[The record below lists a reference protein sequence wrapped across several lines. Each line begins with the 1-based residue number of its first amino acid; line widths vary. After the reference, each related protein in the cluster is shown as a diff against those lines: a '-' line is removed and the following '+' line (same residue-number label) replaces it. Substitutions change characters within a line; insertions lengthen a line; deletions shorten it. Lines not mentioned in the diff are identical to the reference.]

1 VSLTA
6 LDYLAVAGAAGAAGA
21 INALAG
27 GGSLVSFPTLVGLG
41 VPAVAANVTNTVSL
55 LPGYL
60 AGSWAQRDDVRPQL
74 RNARVLAVASVA
86 GGLAG
91 SVLLVSLPGRSFRVA
106 VPYLI
111 LASCALLLGQDRLRD
126 WVRPAVPAVPP
137 AGAGPAPGGP
147 PALFAAPGPV
157 LVVLVFA
164 AAVYGGFFGAG
175 LGIMLLAV
183 LGLFRAGSLV
193 QVNALK
199 QVLSFVINLVAAAF
213 FAFSGHVRWELVPVM
228 AAASLLGGAGGG
240 RLVTVIDGVLLRRL
254 VVVAG
259 VGVAVA
265 FWVSS

>member
-1 VSLTA
+1 
-6 LDYLAVAGAAGAAGA
+6 
-21 INALAG
+21 
-27 GGSLVSFPTLVGLG
+27 
-41 VPAVAANVTNTVSL
+41 
-55 LPGYL
+55 
-60 AGSWAQRDDVRPQL
+60 
-74 RNARVLAVASVA
+74 
-86 GGLAG
+86 
-91 SVLLVSLPGRSFRVA
+91 
-106 VPYLI
+106 
-111 LASCALLLGQDRLRD
+111 
-126 WVRPAVPAVPP
+126 
-137 AGAGPAPGGP
+137 
-147 PALFAAPGPV
+147 
-157 LVVLVFA
+157 VVLVFA